1 MAKHGK
7 KYLEALKLVELEKLY
22 EPQEAISLLKKMNY
36 VKFDSTLEVH
46 MKLGVDP
53 RHADQMVR
61 GVAML
66 PAGTG
71 KEVKVLVFAQGE
83 KANEAEAAGADFVG
97 LDDLIKQIEADWL
110 GFDVA
115 IATPDVMGKVGR
127 LGKKLGPRGL
137 MPSPKAG
144 TITFDIARTVQD
156 VKAGRVEFKVDK
168 TALLHIP
175 AGKMSFSEDALMSN
189 LTSVM
194 DSVMRAKPSGAKG
207 IYVKSVVISS
217 TMSPSLHLDVATA
230 TALSL
235 LLKLR
240 VTRRGLKSPGPR
252 VPGANDRQRQMNSP
266 WSSVQ
271 NRRPFFILEGSFY
284 KPTPSER
291 RNARCLHRPN
301 QTKSLN

>member
-1 MAKHGK
+1 MVQHGK
-7 KYLEALKLVELEKLY
+7 KYLEAAKLVEETKLY
-22 EPQEAISLLKKMNY
+22 QPQEALSLLKKMNY
-36 VKFDSTLEVH
+36 VKFDPTVEVH

-83 KANEAEAAGADFVG
+83 KAAEAEAAGADFVG
-97 LDDLIKQIEADWL
+97 LDDLIKQIDGDWL

-144 TITFDIARTVQD
+144 TITFDLDKTIRE

-175 AGKMSFSEDALMSN
+175 AGKLSFNDDSLLQNISSVIDA
-189 LTSVM
+189 
-194 DSVMRAKPSGAKG
+194 VMRARPTGSKG
-207 IYVKSVVISS
+207 TYVKSVVLSS
-217 TMSPSLHLDVATA
+217 TMSPSVRLDVATA
-230 TALSL
+230 TAL
-235 LLKLR
+235 
-240 VTRRGLKSPGPR
+240 
-252 VPGANDRQRQMNSP
+252 
-266 WSSVQ
+266 
-271 NRRPFFILEGSFY
+271 
-284 KPTPSER
+284 KP
-291 RNARCLHRPN
+291 
-301 QTKSLN
+301 

>member
-1 MAKHGK
+1 MPQHGK
-7 KYLEALKLVELEKLY
+7 KYIEAAKQVEEEKLY
-22 EPQEAISLLKKMNY
+22 QPAEAVSLLKKINY
-36 VKFDSTLEVH
+36 VKFDSTLEIH

-71 KEVKVLVFAQGE
+71 KEMKVLVFAQGE
-83 KANEAEAAGADFVG
+83 KANEATAAGADFVG
-97 LDDLIKQIEADWL
+97 LDDLIKQIEGDWL

-144 TITFDIARTVQD
+144 TITFDLAKTIQE

-175 AGKMSFSEDALMSN
+175 AGKLSFSEDALMQN
-189 LTSVM
+189 ITSVI
-194 DSVMRAKPSGAKG
+194 DAVMRARPTGAKG
-207 IYVKSVVISS
+207 TYVKSVVLSS
-217 TMSPSLHLDVATA
+217 TMSPSVRLDVATA
-230 TALSL
+230 TAL
-235 LLKLR
+235 
-240 VTRRGLKSPGPR
+240 
-252 VPGANDRQRQMNSP
+252 
-266 WSSVQ
+266 
-271 NRRPFFILEGSFY
+271 
-284 KPTPSER
+284 KP
-291 RNARCLHRPN
+291 
-301 QTKSLN
+301 

>member
-1 MAKHGK
+1 MTTQAHGK
-7 KYLEALKLVELEKLY
+7 KYLEVDKLVDHTKLY
-22 EPQEAISLLKKMNY
+22 EPQEAVSLLKKLNY
-36 VKFDSTLEVH
+36 VKFDPTVEIH
-46 MKLGVDP
+46 IKLGVDP

-83 KANEAEAAGADFVG
+83 KVNEAEAAGADFVG

-144 TITFDIARTVQD
+144 TITFDLARTIRE
-156 VKAGRVEFKVDK
+156 VKAGRVEFKVDR

-175 AGKMSFSEDALMSN
+175 AGKLSFSEEALMSN
-189 LTSVM
+189 ITSVV
-194 DSVMRAKPSGAKG
+194 DSVARARPSGAKG
-207 IYVKSVVISS
+207 TYVKSVVLTS
-217 TMSPSLHLDVATA
+217 TMSPSIRLDVAA
-230 TALSL
+230 ALA
-235 LLKLR
+235 LKPQL
-240 VTRRGLKSPGPR
+240 
-252 VPGANDRQRQMNSP
+252 
-266 WSSVQ
+266 
-271 NRRPFFILEGSFY
+271 
-284 KPTPSER
+284 
-291 RNARCLHRPN
+291 
-301 QTKSLN
+301 

>member
-7 KYLEALKLVELEKLY
+7 KYLEALKLVDSTKLY
-22 EPQEAISLLKKMNY
+22 QPQEAVSLLKKINY
-36 VKFDSTLEVH
+36 VKFDPTVEIH

-83 KANEAEAAGADFVG
+83 KVAEAEAAGADFVG
-97 LDDLIKQIEADWL
+97 LDDLIKQIEGDWL

-144 TITFDIARTVQD
+144 TITFDLAKTIRD

-168 TALLHIP
+168 TALLHVP
-175 AGKMSFSEDALMSN
+175 SGKLSFNEDALLAN
-189 LTSVM
+189 IASVV
-194 DSVMRAKPSGAKG
+194 DAVVRARPSGAKG
-207 IYVKSVVISS
+207 TYIKSVVLAS
-217 TMSPSLHLDVATA
+217 TMSPGIRLDVPAA
-230 TALSL
+230 TAL
-235 LLKLR
+235 
-240 VTRRGLKSPGPR
+240 
-252 VPGANDRQRQMNSP
+252 
-266 WSSVQ
+266 
-271 NRRPFFILEGSFY
+271 
-284 KPTPSER
+284 KP
-291 RNARCLHRPN
+291 
-301 QTKSLN
+301 

>member
-7 KYLEALKLVELEKLY
+7 KYLEAEKLVEPDKLY
-22 EPQEAISLLKKMNY
+22 EPREAITLLKKMNY
-36 VKFDSTLEVH
+36 VKFDSTLEIH

-71 KEVKVLVFAQGE
+71 KEMKVLVFAQGE
-83 KANEAEAAGADFVG
+83 KAAEAEAAGADFVG

-144 TITFDIARTVQD
+144 TITFDLAKTIQE
-156 VKAGRVEFKVDK
+156 VKAGRVEFRVDK

-175 AGKMSFSEDALMSN
+175 AGKLSFNEDALMSN
-189 LTSVM
+189 LTSVV
-194 DSVMRAKPSGAKG
+194 DAVVRARPSGTSG
-207 IYVKSVVISS
+207 NYVEVVAI
-217 TMSPSLHLDVATA
+217 
-230 TALSL
+230 
-235 LLKLR
+235 
-240 VTRRGLKSPGPR
+240 
-252 VPGANDRQRQMNSP
+252 
-266 WSSVQ
+266 
-271 NRRPFFILEGSFY
+271 
-284 KPTPSER
+284 
-291 RNARCLHRPN
+291 
-301 QTKSLN
+301 SLN

>member
-7 KYLEALKLVELEKLY
+7 KYLEAQKLVELEKLY
-22 EPQEAISLLKKMNY
+22 LPQDAISLLKKMNY
-36 VKFDSTLEVH
+36 VKFDSTLEIH

-71 KEVKVLVFAQGE
+71 REVKVLVFAQGE
-83 KANEAEAAGADFVG
+83 KASEAEAAGADFVG
-97 LDDLIKQIEADWL
+97 LDDLIKRIEADWL

-175 AGKMSFSEDALMSN
+175 AGKMSFSEELLMSN

-194 DSVMRAKPSGAKG
+194 DAVSRAKPTGAKG
-207 IYVKSVVISS
+207 TYVKSVVLSS
-217 TMSPSLHLDVATA
+217 TMSPSVRLDVAE
-230 TALSL
+230 ALA
-235 LLKLR
+235 LK
-240 VTRRGLKSPGPR
+240 P
-252 VPGANDRQRQMNSP
+252 
-266 WSSVQ
+266 
-271 NRRPFFILEGSFY
+271 
-284 KPTPSER
+284 
-291 RNARCLHRPN
+291 
-301 QTKSLN
+301 

>member
-1 MAKHGK
+1 MSKQHGK
-7 KYLEALKLVELEKLY
+7 KYQEAAKLVESTKLY
-22 EPQEAISLLKKMNY
+22 QPQEAISLLKKMNY
-36 VKFDSTLEVH
+36 VKFDPTLEVH

-83 KANEAEAAGADFVG
+83 KAAEAEAAGADFVG
-97 LDDLIKQIEADWL
+97 LDDLIKQIEGDWL

-144 TITFDIARTVQD
+144 TITFDLAKTIRD
-156 VKAGRVEFKVDK
+156 VKAGRVEFKVDR

-175 AGKMSFSEDALMSN
+175 AGKLSFSEESLMAN
-189 LTSVM
+189 LTSVV
-194 DSVMRAKPSGAKG
+194 DAVVRARPSGAKG
-207 IYVKSVVISS
+207 TYVKSVVLSS
-217 TMSPSLHLDVATA
+217 TMSPSIRLDVPS
-230 TALSL
+230 ALA
-235 LLKLR
+235 LK
-240 VTRRGLKSPGPR
+240 P
-252 VPGANDRQRQMNSP
+252 
-266 WSSVQ
+266 
-271 NRRPFFILEGSFY
+271 
-284 KPTPSER
+284 
-291 RNARCLHRPN
+291 
-301 QTKSLN
+301 

>member
-7 KYLEALKLVELEKLY
+7 KYLEALKLIEPDKLY
-22 EPQEAISLLKKMNY
+22 QPREAVSLLKQMNY
-36 VKFDSTLEVH
+36 VKFDPTVEVH

-83 KANEAEAAGADFVG
+83 KVAEAEAAGADYVG
-97 LDDLIKQIEADWL
+97 LDDLIKQIEGDWL
-110 GFDVA
+110 DFDVA
-115 IATPDVMGKVGR
+115 IATPDVMSKVGR

-144 TITFDIARTVQD
+144 TITFDIARTVRE

-175 AGKMSFSEDALMSN
+175 AGKLSFNDDALMSN
-189 LTSVM
+189 ITSIV
-194 DSVMRAKPSGAKG
+194 DAVVRARPSGAKG
-207 IYVKSVVISS
+207 TYVKSVVLTS
-217 TMSPSLHLDVATA
+217 TMSPGLRLDVAS
-230 TALSL
+230 ALA
-235 LLKLR
+235 LK
-240 VTRRGLKSPGPR
+240 P
-252 VPGANDRQRQMNSP
+252 A
-266 WSSVQ
+266 
-271 NRRPFFILEGSFY
+271 
-284 KPTPSER
+284 
-291 RNARCLHRPN
+291 
-301 QTKSLN
+301 

>member
-1 MAKHGK
+1 MAITKHGK
-7 KYLEALKLVELEKLY
+7 KYLEVSKLLEAEKLY
-22 EPQEAISLLKKMNY
+22 EPKEAVTLLKKLNY
-36 VKFDSTLEVH
+36 VKFDPTVEVH

-83 KANEAEAAGADFVG
+83 KVNEAETAGADFVG
-97 LDDLIKQIEADWL
+97 LDDLIKQIEGDWL

-144 TITFDIARTVQD
+144 TITFDLAKTIRE
-156 VKAGRVEFKVDK
+156 VKAGRVEFKVDR

-175 AGKMSFSEDALMSN
+175 AGKLSFSEDALMSN
-189 LTSVM
+189 ITSVI
-194 DSVMRAKPSGAKG
+194 DAVVRARPSGAKG
-207 IYVKSVVISS
+207 TYVKSVVLTS
-217 TMSPSLHLDVATA
+217 TMSPSIRLDVP
-230 TALSL
+230 TALA
-235 LLKLR
+235 LK
-240 VTRRGLKSPGPR
+240 P
-252 VPGANDRQRQMNSP
+252 
-266 WSSVQ
+266 
-271 NRRPFFILEGSFY
+271 
-284 KPTPSER
+284 
-291 RNARCLHRPN
+291 
-301 QTKSLN
+301 

>member
-7 KYLEALKLVELEKLY
+7 KYLEALKLVDIDKLY
-22 EPQEAISLLKKMNY
+22 EPVEAISLLKKMNY
-36 VKFDSTLEVH
+36 VKFDSTLEIH

-71 KEVKVLVFAQGE
+71 KEMNVLVFAQGE
-83 KANEAEAAGADFVG
+83 KANEATAAGADFVG

-144 TITFDIARTVQD
+144 TITFDVARTVQD
-156 VKAGRVEFKVDK
+156 VKAGRVEFKVDR

-175 AGKMSFSEDALMSN
+175 AGKMSFSEDALLSN
-189 LTSVM
+189 VTSVM
-194 DSVMRAKPSGAKG
+194 DAVMRARPSGAKG
-207 IYVKSVVISS
+207 TYVKSVVISS
-217 TMSPSLHLDVATA
+217 TMSPSIHLDIATA
-230 TALSL
+230 TAL
-235 LLKLR
+235 
-240 VTRRGLKSPGPR
+240 
-252 VPGANDRQRQMNSP
+252 
-266 WSSVQ
+266 
-271 NRRPFFILEGSFY
+271 
-284 KPTPSER
+284 KP
-291 RNARCLHRPN
+291 A
-301 QTKSLN
+301 